1 LNRVCLSLIYAPKRS
16 YACESGEIS
25 PSVPTCGQG
34 QFRSMYALLRLTCAG
49 MLVGLYTGGMSVIS
63 SLSHPPVASSWDLL
77 HLDKRYHFLTYGSLM
92 FVLMRAL
99 CLSGVSGP
107 SIFLASAVWVA
118 LLASAYGAWGSSPI
132 VHTGSYNECE

>member
-1 LNRVCLSLIYAPKRS
+1 
-16 YACESGEIS
+16 
-25 PSVPTCGQG
+25 
-34 QFRSMYALLRLTCAG
+34 MYALLRLTGAG

-77 HLDKRYHFLTYGSLM
+77 HLDKHYHCLTYGSLM
-92 FVLMRAL
+92 FVLMRTL

-118 LLASAYGAWGSSPI
+118 LLARAYGAWGSFPI
-132 VHTGSYNECE
+132 VHTGSYNECK